1 MKEQAIDI
9 IKSALVLAAVCGI
22 GYIYGHFIAE
32 SMAERVNCQ
41 EDKIYSNL

>member
-1 MKEQAIDI
+1 MKEQAIYI

-22 GYIYGHFIAE
+22 GYKYRHFIFE

-41 EDKIYSNL
+41 KDKIYSNL